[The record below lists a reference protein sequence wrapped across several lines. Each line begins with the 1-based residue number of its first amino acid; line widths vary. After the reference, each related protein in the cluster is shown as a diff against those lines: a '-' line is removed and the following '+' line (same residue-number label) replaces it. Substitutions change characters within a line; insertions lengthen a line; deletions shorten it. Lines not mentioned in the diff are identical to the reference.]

1 MNAFLTAHERH
12 RTAFTLIELL
22 VVIAII
28 AILAGMLLPA
38 LTRAKEKALITQDLN
53 NVRQIML
60 AAHMFAG
67 DNDDFLPYPSWGF
80 PPDRDNWAHD
90 TKIRDG
96 RNIDPIKD
104 PTILSNQVES
114 FKRGQLG
121 SYLSDNRVMNCPK
134 EVKDRSFGKGKADF
148 TRRQI
153 KITSYVWNGA
163 IIGYNAPPPS
173 VLTSKFK
180 LGNLRPTGVL
190 LWEGPESESDY
201 LFNDVGNQPHEGIS
215 QRHATHRPKDQTENV
230 GGFATLGSLNGSGFT
245 IPMSKWFSPDMAGKN
260 VWPATPNPVGP
271 NDCWYN
277 PDSKNGTF

>member
-1 MNAFLTAHERH
+1 MKASPSSNKGLSL
-12 RTAFTLIELL
+12 AFTLIELL

-38 LTRAKEKALITQDLN
+38 LSRAKEKALITQDLN
-53 NVRQIML
+53 NIRQIML

-96 RNIDPIKD
+96 RNIDPSKD

-121 SYLSDNRVMNCPK
+121 SYLADVRIMNCPK
-134 EVKDRSFGKGKADF
+134 EVKDRASGKGKLDYV
-148 TRRQI
+148 RRQI

-163 IIGYNAPPPS
+163 IIGYASPPPAM
-173 VLTSKFK
+173 LTSKFR
-180 LGNLRPTGVL
+180 LGSLRPTGVL

-215 QRHATHRPKDQTENV
+215 QRHATRRPKDQAENV
-230 GGFATLGSLNGSGFT
+230 GGFATLGSLSGAGFS
-245 IPMSKWFSPDMAGKN
+245 IRMSKWFAPDMAGKN
-260 VWPATPNPVGP
+260 VWPQSPNPVGP

-277 PDSKNGTF
+277 PQSKDGTF